1 MHRAAPKRIA
11 ITAKRRERVHRRGL
25 DPTRPGGVAEL
36 GIMSLEAA
44 VAVSAGG
51 ENQAFGA

>member
-1 MHRAAPKRIA
+1 
-11 ITAKRRERVHRRGL
+11 
-25 DPTRPGGVAEL
+25 VAEL